1 MAFADRLRQA
11 REAAGLTQLELAK
24 RLNVT
29 KSSVCNYENGV
40 SSPKEDVMLRIFD
53 ALNVTPNFLFQD
65 SFAASCVSNASCCE
79 FPKFLGEDA
88 PPTNSELELLRKLR
102 SLSPVHRSAIETLVE
117 QFYPVDTGEK
127 RGVVSGTA

>member
-1 MAFADRLRQA
+1 MTFSDRLRQA

-24 RLNVT
+24 KLNVT

-53 ALNVTPNFLFQD
+53 ALNVAPNFLFQD
-65 SFAASCVSNASCCE
+65 SFSAANVSDVSCCE
-79 FPKFLGEDA
+79 FPRYLGESD

-102 SLSPVHRSAIETLVE
+102 ALSPVHRAAIETLVE
-117 QFYPVDTGEK
+117 QFYPVDSGEK
-127 RGVVSGTA
+127 RGDVSGTA